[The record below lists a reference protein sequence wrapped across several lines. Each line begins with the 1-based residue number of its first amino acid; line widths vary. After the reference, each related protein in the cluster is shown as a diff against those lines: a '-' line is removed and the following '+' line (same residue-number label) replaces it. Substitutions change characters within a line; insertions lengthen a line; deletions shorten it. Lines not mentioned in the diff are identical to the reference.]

1 MQPMP
6 SDMQGRVRKSP
17 FLIVGQSDTSG
28 SVALAAEVDALLR
41 KDTSGFL
48 KSRERGVLEVTLANG
63 DAFFVR
69 DGVTGELLAFAGMFD
84 GAGGLV
90 EFGAQ
95 VCRLNGFRLQRQLNG
110 LCLAR
115 QLQRAGSTKAVF
127 ATVMEGNGGSMR
139 NLAACGF
146 VQEAADPDFLKQA
159 GISASGFRGWTLHRI
174 STRAAILQAART
186 LSLARS
192 GGLLENGL
200 GHQLAVEWRLQG
212 VAELGYAVRRL
223 VRPGFAVGRRMTS
236 PLDHMTAG

>member
-1 MQPMP
+1 MQAMS
-6 SDMQGRVRKSP
+6 SDMPVQAMKPP
-17 FLIVGQSDTSG
+17 FLIVGQSDTPG

-48 KSRERGVLEVTLANG
+48 KSRGRGVLEAMLAGG

-69 DGVTGELLAFAGMFD
+69 DGGSGELLAFAGIFD

-127 ATVMEGNGGSMR
+127 ATVMEGNEGSMR

-146 VQEAADPDFLKQA
+146 VQEATDPGFLEQA
-159 GISASGFRGWTLHRI
+159 GISPSGFRGWTLHRI

-200 GHQLAVEWRLQG
+200 GHQLAVDWRLHG
-212 VAELGYAVRRL
+212 VAELGHAVRPP
-223 VRPGFAVGRRMTS
+223 VRPGFAAGRRVPS
-236 PLDHMTAG
+236 PNDHMVAG

>member
-1 MQPMP
+1 
-6 SDMQGRVRKSP
+6 
-17 FLIVGQSDTSG
+17 
-28 SVALAAEVDALLR
+28 
-41 KDTSGFL
+41 
-48 KSRERGVLEVTLANG
+48 
-63 DAFFVR
+63 
-69 DGVTGELLAFAGMFD
+69 
-84 GAGGLV
+84 
-90 EFGAQ
+90 
-95 VCRLNGFRLQRQLNG
+95 
-110 LCLAR
+110 
-115 QLQRAGSTKAVF
+115 
-127 ATVMEGNGGSMR
+127 MR

-159 GISASGFRGWTLHRI
+159 GISPSGFRGWTLHRI

>member
-1 MQPMP
+1 MQPMS
-6 SDMQGRVRKSP
+6 SDMQGQARRPP
-17 FLIVGQSDTSG
+17 FLIVGQSDTPG

-48 KSRERGVLEVTLANG
+48 KSRGRGVLEAMLAGG
-63 DAFFVR
+63 DGFFVR
-69 DGVTGELLAFAGMFD
+69 DGGSGELLAFAGMFD

-95 VCRLNGFRLQRQLNG
+95 VCRLNGFRLQRHLNG

-115 QLQRAGSTKAVF
+115 QLQRTGSTKAVF

-146 VQEAADPDFLKQA
+146 VQEPANLGFLAQA
-159 GISASGFRGWTLHRI
+159 GISAAGFRGWTLHRI

-186 LSLARS
+186 LTLARC
-192 GGLLENGL
+192 GCLLENGL
-200 GHQLAVEWRLQG
+200 GHQLSVEWRLHG
-212 VAELGYAVRRL
+212 VAELGHAVRPL
-223 VRPGFAVGRRMTS
+223 IRPGFAVGPGRS
-236 PLDHMTAG
+236 APIDHMVAG